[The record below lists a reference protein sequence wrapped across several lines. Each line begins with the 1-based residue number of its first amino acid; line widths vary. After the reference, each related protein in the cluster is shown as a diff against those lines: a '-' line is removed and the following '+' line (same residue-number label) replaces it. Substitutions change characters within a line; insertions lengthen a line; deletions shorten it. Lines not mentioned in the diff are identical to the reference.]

1 MKALSIE
8 NINKSFGQTKVLRDF
23 NLKIGAGQITA
34 LTGESGSGKSTILRL
49 IAGLETLDSGTIK
62 LDNKPIEQITP
73 RKRKIGF
80 VFQDL
85 ALFPHLTVKKN
96 ILFGY
101 KGNNAQARLEE
112 LLHLTNLDGLI
123 NRYPHEISGG
133 QQQRVALARALAS
146 SPELLLM
153 DEPFSSLDERIKNRV
168 RADILSIIKRLG
180 ITTIIVTHH
189 ASDAFAIAD
198 EVAILNEGK
207 LLQFGSP
214 SQIYKYPNNQYVAEL
229 FGAGI
234 FIPVTIN
241 KNMVSSPFGSFKSE
255 QKIVLTRGTLFI
267 RPESVGIV
275 QKDKGH
281 IQGIIKQKAFKGPH
295 DVLLIQDKQQQ
306 VYFELETERTSLNTS
321 DRISLILNLNEL
333 IIFPD

>member
-8 NINKSFGQTKVLRDF
+8 NINKSFGQTKVLSDF
-23 NLKIGAGQITA
+23 NLKIGEGQITA

-49 IAGLETLDSGTIK
+49 IAGLEILDSGTIK
-62 LDNKPIEQITP
+62 LDNKSIEQISP

-101 KGNNAQARLEE
+101 NGSNAQARLEE
-112 LLHLTNLDGLI
+112 LLLLTNLNGLE

-153 DEPFSSLDERIKNRV
+153 DEPFSSLDERIKNKV
-168 RADILSIIKRLG
+168 RAEILSIIKRLG

-198 EVAILNEGK
+198 EVAILSEGK

-214 SQIYKYPNNQYVAEL
+214 SQIYKHPNNQYVAEL
-229 FGAGI
+229 FGSGI
-234 FIPVTIN
+234 FIPATVNENTLN
-241 KNMVSSPFGSFKSE
+241 SPFGSFKVE
-255 QKIVLTRGTLFI
+255 QKYLPKGGTLFI
-267 RPESVGIV
+267 RPESVRLG
-275 QKDKGH
+275 QKDEGH
-281 IQGIIKQKAFKGPH
+281 IQGIIKQKSFKGPH
-295 DVLLIQDKQQQ
+295 DVLLVEDHRQQFS
-306 VYFELETERTSLNTS
+306 FELETERTHLETGNHVSLLF
-321 DRISLILNLNEL
+321 DLNEL